1 MRRIIALFNNAITL
15 YDGEIIDMARDGLYA
30 VFGLNTRIR
39 LAEPEISY
47 VAEVSPTNRIAGCL
61 EISSLIGIL

>member
-1 MRRIIALFNNAITL
+1 
-15 YDGEIIDMARDGLYA
+15 MARDGLYA